1 MLAKSIIAWLAFVAT
16 LFFAYVSRGDGDEP
30 EIAVAQLS
38 REQSE
43 AVRDLV
49 AARGPSG
56 SKLGK
61 PIFCA
66 GAYDCDDYCYDWA
79 EPYDCFG
86 EHPKGAPPPT
96 SSPQDRLFLFSADGL
111 NFAGEGRL
119 ICTIPWDGR
128 ELLLKSGGSGVFVR
142 KTKHDPWRLHHGGW
156 GKIIVLN
163 GYPPLRMLGIPYS
176 ISLALPIDREV
187 VSVLKTVGIKEVVV
201 RSCDPYEDKAEEVF
215 DVSPLAELPLESL
228 VIEMSDRGKPSV
240 NGLDKL
246 TRLQSLAV
254 GCFKDKTFPLGLL
267 KGAAGIKYLCISAD
281 RLDCDVDPRVFSKLS
296 YCRFRLGEATGM
308 RRFVEGVVAERL
320 HLGVQVGLAELAERT
335 TLSLSVKHLRVR
347 DSRDLKDLSCIK
359 ASPNLQELEIVGC
372 KFLKDSDGF
381 RKPAAAVSPSGKG
394 R

>member
-66 GAYDCDDYCYDWA
+66 EAYDCDDYCYDWA

-111 NFAGEGRL
+111 NFAGEGQL
-119 ICTIPWDGR
+119 ICTIPWDGH
-128 ELLLKSGGSGVFVR
+128 EVLLKSGGSGVFVR
-142 KTKHDPWRLHHGGW
+142 KTKHDPWRLHHDW
-156 GKIIVLN
+156 WSKIILLA
-163 GYPPLRMLGIPYS
+163 GYPPPRMLGAPYS
-176 ISLALPIDREV
+176 MSLALPIDCEV
-187 VSVLKTVGIKEVVV
+187 VTLLKTLGIKEVVV
-201 RSCDPYEDKAEEVF
+201 EPGDLYEKKAEDIF
-215 DVSPLAELPLESL
+215 DLSPLSELPLESL
-228 VIEMSDRGKPSV
+228 IVRMDFHGRPSIK
-240 NGLDKL
+240 GLDKMA
-246 TRLQSLAV
+246 RLQSLAV
-254 GCFKDKTFPLGLL
+254 WCFKNETWPLGML
-267 KGAAGIKYLCISAD
+267 KGAAGIKYLYVSTD
-281 RLDCDVDPRVFSKLS
+281 HLDCDVDPRVFSKLS
-296 YCRFRLGEATGM
+296 YCRLVIGKATGM
-308 RRFVEGVVAERL
+308 RRFVGGVAAERL

-335 TLSLSVKHLRVR
+335 TLSPSVKHLRIV
-347 DSRDLKDLSCIK
+347 DSWDLKDLSCIK
-359 ASPNLQELEIVGC
+359 ASPNLQELEIVGDRL
-372 KFLKDSDGF
+372 LKDSDGF
-381 RKPAAAVSPSGKG
+381 RRPAAAMSPSVKG